1 MFVLSRKKQIKFRH
15 SSDSRM
21 VFDDGSYILSVLKS
35 NYTLT
40 LTFDLEDQ
48 DQILTP
54 MYDCVGV
61 YIKINSLRL
70 VVYVIS

>member
-1 MFVLSRKKQIKFRH
+1 
-15 SSDSRM
+15 M
-21 VFDDGSYILSVLKS
+21 VFDDGSYKLSVLKS
-35 NYTLT
+35 NCTVT

-54 MYDCVGV
+54 RYDCVGVLV

-70 VVYVIS
+70 VV

>member
-1 MFVLSRKKQIKFRH
+1 
-15 SSDSRM
+15 M
-21 VFDDGSYILSVLKS
+21 VFDDGSYILFLKS
-35 NYTLT
+35 NSTIT

-61 YIKINSLRL
+61 LVYIKINFLRL
-70 VVYVIS
+70 VV

>member
-1 MFVLSRKKQIKFRH
+1 
-15 SSDSRM
+15 M

-35 NYTLT
+35 NCTLT
-40 LTFDLEDQ
+40 VTFDLEDQ
-48 DQILTP
+48 DQILTL

>member
-1 MFVLSRKKQIKFRH
+1 
-15 SSDSRM
+15 M
-21 VFDDGSYILSVLKS
+21 VFNDGSYILSVLKS
-35 NYTLT
+35 NCTLT

-61 YIKINSLRL
+61 YISKSSP
-70 VVYVIS
+70 YD